1 MKKPQERIMFTN
13 YCSTERENDCREFLF
28 SEYGNE
34 KGWETKN
41 SIPDSEIY
49 DELNFQEEIEW
60 DDFKNEFSHFIDNS
74 KTGFLLQ
81 GNVGT
86 WQGAKKG
93 GFTVTKFDDL
103 YKCWDGCD
111 YIEIF
116 DKKGHLYI
124 KCSHHD
130 GTNFYELKEMTA
142 KGADYENNADYWKKS
157 TEEIHNT
164 IMNCNLYSKLPRY
177 AEKVWGC

>member
-60 DDFKNEFSHFIDNS
+60 DDFKNDAESAERYID
-74 KTGFLLQ
+74 L
-81 GNVGT
+81 
-86 WQGAKKG
+86 A
-93 GFTVTKFDDL
+93 
-103 YKCWDGCD
+103 
-111 YIEIF
+111 F
-116 DKKGHLYI
+116 DKRKQPI
-124 KCSHHD
+124 
-130 GTNFYELKEMTA
+130 
-142 KGADYENNADYWKKS
+142 
-157 TEEIHNT
+157 
-164 IMNCNLYSKLPRY
+164 
-177 AEKVWGC
+177 AEKVKVYPK